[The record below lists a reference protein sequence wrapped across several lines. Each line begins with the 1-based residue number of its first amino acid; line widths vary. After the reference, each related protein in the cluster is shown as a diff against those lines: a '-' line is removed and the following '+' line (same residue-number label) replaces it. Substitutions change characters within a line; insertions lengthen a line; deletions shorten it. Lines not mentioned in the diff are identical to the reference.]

1 MALKK
6 EYKEVI
12 ARLNSLR
19 RVESSGDLNKK
30 VKRVAV
36 ILTGSRSGSSLM
48 KTVVSRSNDVAYL
61 SGEEEPFFILSGNG
75 FPWSS
80 ESDGFNTVK
89 NKQHLLDNLFD
100 DLGINDKVFNLS
112 KTLHDW
118 RNRILLQFPD
128 ISEDVIDYMLPKYV
142 SKFYTEGTDYIEATQ
157 KLLFTL
163 FKEQAGLYD
172 VCDGK
177 YDFMSQKFKIE
188 EPPFVIP
195 PQRRRFTEE
204 DIEDKVLV
212 FKTPQD
218 CYRIGIFEQ
227 LFPNADIKYIHLTR
241 GFAQT
246 INGLMDG
253 WLSDTGF
260 FAHDVSIIN
269 EELNIP
275 GYSDVKPFGKK
286 WWKFDLPPNW
296 KDYKDAPLH
305 EVCLNQWYSAHSHIL
320 NSGKQVLHIRFEDF
334 LTQPNITANR
344 ITDYLGINPINVDN
358 IPVVMATEKPEQ
370 FRWMKRSALIN
381 ELAQRSEV
389 KELMEALTYK
399 MEPELWV

>member
-1 MALKK
+1 MSLKK
-6 EYKEVI
+6 DYKEI
-12 ARLNSLR
+12 INRINSLR
-19 RVESSGDLNKK
+19 RIESSGDLNKK
-30 VKRVAV
+30 IKRVAV

-48 KTVVSRSNDVAYL
+48 KAVVSKSNDVAYL
-61 SGEEEPFFILSGNG
+61 SGEEEPFFILTGNG

-80 ESDGFNTVK
+80 DSDGFNTIK
-89 NKQHLLDNLFD
+89 NKQKLLDNLFD
-100 DLGINDKVFNLS
+100 DLGINDKVFNLT

-128 ISEDVIDYMLPKYV
+128 VDSDVIDYQLPKYV
-142 SKFYTEGTDYIEATQ
+142 SRFYTEGTDYTEAAQ
-157 KLLFTL
+157 KMLFTI
-163 FKEQAGLYD
+163 FKEKAGLYD
-172 VCDGK
+172 ICDGS
-177 YDFMSQKFKIE
+177 YDFMLQKYKIE

-195 PQRRRFTEE
+195 PQRRKFTEN

-218 CYRIGIFEQ
+218 CYRIGIFEE

-269 EELNIP
+269 EKLNIE
-275 GYSDVKPFGKK
+275 GYSDVKHYGSK
-286 WWKFDLPPNW
+286 WWKFDLPSNW

-305 EVCLNQWYSAHSHIL
+305 EVCLNQWHSAHTHIL

-334 LTQPNITANR
+334 LTDPNTTANR
-344 ITDYLGINPINVDN
+344 ITDYLGINPIKIDH
-358 IPVVMATEKPEQ
+358 IPIVMATEKPEQ

-381 ELAQRSEV
+381 DLSQRKEV
-389 KELMEALTYK
+389 KELMHALKYK

>member
-1 MALKK
+1 MSLKK
-6 EYKEVI
+6 EYQGIIKRV
-12 ARLNSLR
+12 NHLR
-19 RVESSGDLNKK
+19 SIEDSGDLNKK
-30 VKRVAV
+30 IKRVAV

-61 SGEEEPFFILSGNG
+61 SGEEEPFYILSGNG

-80 ESDGFNTVK
+80 DSDGFNTIK
-89 NKQHLLDNLFD
+89 NKQHLLDNIFD
-100 DLGINDKVFNLS
+100 DLGINDKVFNYR
-112 KTLHDW
+112 KTLNDW

-128 ISEDVIDYMLPKYV
+128 VDETLINFQLPKYV
-142 SKFYTEGTDYIEATQ
+142 YNYYSQESDYTEASQ
-157 KLLFTL
+157 KLAFTL
-163 FKEQAGLYD
+163 FKEKSGLYD
-172 VCDGK
+172 MCEGS
-177 YDFMSQKFKIE
+177 YDFMSQQYKIE
-188 EPPFVIP
+188 EPPFVNP
-195 PQRRRFTEE
+195 PQRRSFTKE

-246 INGLMDG
+246 LNGLMDG

-260 FAHDVSIIN
+260 FAHDMSIIK
-269 EELNIP
+269 EKLNIE
-275 GYSDVKPFGKK
+275 GYTDVKSYGDR

-305 EVCLNQWYSAHSHIL
+305 EVCLNQWYSAHTHIL
-320 NSGKQVLHIRFEDF
+320 NSGKQCLHVKFEDF
-334 LTQPNITANR
+334 LTNPSETANR
-344 ITDYLGINPINVDN
+344 ITEYLGINPINVDN
-358 IPVVMATEKPEQ
+358 IPVVMATHKPEQ
-370 FRWMKRSALIN
+370 HRWLKRSALIH
-381 ELAQRSEV
+381 ELSERSHV
-389 KELMEALTYK
+389 KELMSQLNYK

>member
-1 MALKK
+1 MSLKK
-6 EYKEVI
+6 DYKEII

-19 RVESSGDLNKK
+19 RVEPTGDLNKK

-80 ESDGFNTVK
+80 DSDGFNTLK
-89 NKQHLLDNLFD
+89 NKQQLLDNLFD

-128 ISEDVIDYMLPKYV
+128 VSDDVIDYMLPKYV
-142 SKFYTEGTDYIEATQ
+142 SKFYTEGTDYTEATQ

-163 FKEQAGLYD
+163 FKEHAGLYD

-177 YDFMSQKFKIE
+177 YDFMNQKFKIE

-195 PQRRRFTEE
+195 PQRRRFTEA

-218 CYRIGIFEQ
+218 CYRVGIFEQ

-269 EELNIP
+269 EELNIK
-275 GYSDVKPFGKK
+275 GYSDVKPFGNK

-305 EVCLNQWYSAHSHIL
+305 EVCLNQWYSAHTHIL
-320 NSGKQVLHIRFEDF
+320 NSGKQFLHIKFEDF
-334 LTQPNITANR
+334 LTDPTATVAK

-370 FRWMKRSALIN
+370 FRWLKRSALIN
-381 ELAQRSEV
+381 ELSQRSEV

>member
-1 MALKK
+1 MSLKK
-6 EYKEVI
+6 DYKDVI
-12 ARLNSLR
+12 ARVNSLR
-19 RVESSGDLNKK
+19 RIDPTGDLNKR

-48 KTVVSRSNDVAYL
+48 KTVVSKSNDVAYL
-61 SGEEEPFFILSGNG
+61 SGEEEPFFILTGNG

-80 ESDGFNTVK
+80 DSDGFNTVK
-89 NKQHLLDNLFD
+89 NKQKLLDNLFN
-100 DLGINDKVFNLS
+100 DLGINDKVFNVS
-112 KTLHDW
+112 KTVQDW

-128 ISEDVIDYMLPKYV
+128 IDSDTIDYLLPKYV
-142 SKFYTEGTDYIEATQ
+142 SKFYTEETDYTEASQ
-157 KLLFTL
+157 KLLFAL
-163 FKEQAGLYD
+163 FKEKAGLYD
-172 VCDGK
+172 ICHGS
-177 YDFMSQKFKIE
+177 YDFMLQRFKIE

-195 PQRRRFTEE
+195 PQRRRFTEA

-218 CYRIGIFEQ
+218 CYRIGIFEE

-246 INGLMDG
+246 INGLIDG

-260 FAHDVSIIN
+260 FAHDVSIVN
-269 EELNIP
+269 EELNIQ
-275 GYSDVKPFGKK
+275 GYSDVKPYGKK

-296 KDYKDAPLH
+296 KDYKDAPLY
-305 EVCLNQWYSAHSHIL
+305 EVCLNQWRSAHTHIL
-320 NSGKQVLHIRFEDF
+320 NSGKQVLHIQFEDF
-334 LTQPNITANR
+334 LKDPDKTVKKM
-344 ITDYLGINPINVDN
+344 TDYLGINEIKLGK

-370 FRWMKRSALIN
+370 FRWLKRSALIN
-381 ELAQRSEV
+381 ELAQRSDV
-389 KELMEALTYK
+389 KELMSALSYK

>member
-1 MALKK
+1 MSLKK
-6 EYKEVI
+6 DYKEI
-12 ARLNSLR
+12 INRINSLR
-19 RVESSGDLNKK
+19 RIESSGDLNKK
-30 VKRVAV
+30 IKRVAV

-48 KTVVSRSNDVAYL
+48 KAVVSKSNDVAYL
-61 SGEEEPFFILSGNG
+61 SGEEEPFFILTGNG

-80 ESDGFNTVK
+80 DSDGFNTIK
-89 NKQHLLDNLFD
+89 NKQKLLDNLFD
-100 DLGINDKVFNLS
+100 DLGINDKVFNLT

-128 ISEDVIDYMLPKYV
+128 VDSDVIDYQLPKYV
-142 SKFYTEGTDYIEATQ
+142 SKFYTEGTDYTEATQ
-157 KLLFTL
+157 KMLFTT
-163 FKEQAGLYD
+163 FKEKAGLYD
-172 VCDGK
+172 ICDGS
-177 YDFMSQKFKIE
+177 YDFMLQKFKIE

-195 PQRRRFTEE
+195 PQRRKFTEN

-218 CYRIGIFEQ
+218 CYRIGIFEE

-269 EELNIP
+269 EKLNIE
-275 GYSDVKPFGKK
+275 GYSDVKPYGSK

-305 EVCLNQWYSAHSHIL
+305 EVCLNQWHSAHTHIL

-334 LTQPNITANR
+334 LTDPNTTANK
-344 ITDYLGINPINVDN
+344 ITDYLGINPIKIDH

-381 ELAQRSEV
+381 DLSQRKEV
-389 KELMEALTYK
+389 KELMDALKYK